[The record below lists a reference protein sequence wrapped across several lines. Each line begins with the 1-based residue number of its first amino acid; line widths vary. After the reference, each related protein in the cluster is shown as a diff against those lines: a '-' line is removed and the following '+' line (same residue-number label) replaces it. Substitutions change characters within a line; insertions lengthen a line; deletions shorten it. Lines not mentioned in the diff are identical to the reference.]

1 MTLAIYFAQRFF
13 VSFIRVFLAIG
24 LLVLLFDF
32 ITNLNRL
39 NGLES
44 PVKNAFSL
52 SFLRTTT
59 YLSLAMP
66 LIMMLS
72 SLAFSVGLARNNE
85 FIVSRASGLSALK
98 SLLSV
103 MFSAFMVGIVSI
115 FFFFVSP
122 RNVGPEALSLWD
134 NPRPNLDVFC
144 HEITRHELRKPL
156 KIHTDLST

>member
-1 MTLAIYFAQRFF
+1 MTLAIYFAKRFF
-13 VSFIRVFLAIG
+13 ISFIRVFLAIG

-44 PVKNAFSL
+44 PIKNALSL

-72 SLAFSVGLARNNE
+72 SLTFSVGLARSNE
-85 FIVSRASGLSALK
+85 FIISRASGLSALK

-103 MFSAFMVGIVSI
+103 IFTAFMLGIFSI
-115 FFFFVSP
+115 FFLDPIAGKMINSYEQKLDMLNNAKHP
-122 RNVGPEALSLWD
+122 TILIND
-134 NPRPNLDVFC
+134 NGY
-144 HEITRHELRKPL
+144 
-156 KIHTDLST
+156 